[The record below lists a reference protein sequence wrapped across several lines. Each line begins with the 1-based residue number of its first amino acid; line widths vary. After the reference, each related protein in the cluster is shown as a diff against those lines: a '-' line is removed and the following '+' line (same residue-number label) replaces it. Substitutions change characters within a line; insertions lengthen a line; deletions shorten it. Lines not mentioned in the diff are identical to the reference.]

1 MKHAKPLLEE
11 LPELLGIDKPALSV
25 DEIADMLGRSRGAV
39 GNLVRQLR
47 AQPEK
52 ALYIAEWKRAKGC
65 HAARW
70 KWGNLPDADP
80 LPMLTNAEVCKRY
93 RNTENGRMVHNKGS
107 RRWYR
112 KNDGAA
118 VRLAWRQ
125 NREVVRAYSERGV
138 AAIDPLLA
146 AIMGIQS

>member
-1 MKHAKPLLEE
+1 MKHAKRLIQE
-11 LPELLGIDKPALSV
+11 LPDLLGADMPARSIS
-25 DEIADMLGRSRGAV
+25 EIADLLGRNSGAV
-39 GNLVRQLR
+39 GNLVRDLR
-47 AQPEK
+47 AQEEK
-52 ALYIAEWKRAKGC
+52 VLYVAAWRRSRGSHIAL
-65 HAARW
+65 W

-80 LPMLTNAEVCKRY
+80 LPKLTNAEVCERY
-93 RNTENGRMVHNKGS
+93 RKTEHGRMVHNKGS

-118 VRLAWRQ
+118 IRRAWRQ
-125 NREVVRAYSERGV
+125 NREVVRVYSERGV